1 MRGWREGKKL
11 KKEFYRELLNKFSKE
26 QLSLLSL
33 RNRIADRKDEM
44 RYT

>member
-1 MRGWREGKKL
+1 MRGWREGKNL
-11 KKEFYRELLNKFSKE
+11 KKFYLELLNKFSKE

-33 RNRIADRKDEM
+33 RNRIADREDEM